1 MTNARSLTSVTGL
14 LSAIMV
20 AALAF
25 YGGWQRKWISD
36 DGLIVLR
43 TVRNLLAGNGPV
55 FNAGER
61 VEANTSTLWQY
72 IIYLGALVSDA
83 RLETIA
89 MWAALIFTT
98 LALFIAT
105 YATAQL
111 HRGSSAVALIPFG
124 GIIYIALPP
133 ARDFATSGL
142 EWGLSILWIAVQW
155 LLLVMWARSDKLR
168 WVYLLA
174 FWSGMSWLVRP
185 ELALYGGLAGIILL
199 AFERKSWWKILLV
212 AIPVP
217 LSYQIFR
224 MGYYGLLV
232 PHTAVAKSA
241 SGSQWANG
249 WKYLAD
255 FSQPYTMWIAA
266 IIVIVLAV
274 FTIPPLV
281 TTKKHRVII
290 ALVIACATIHFLYIM
305 RVGGDFMH
313 GRMLLLPLFT
323 LLLPLGV
330 VAINRNFMVSVVTGI
345 LVVCGMGW
353 ATAAVIGG
361 HPYQLPEEGQE
372 LDIVDERTFWQ
383 LASYRDT
390 PTYFAED
397 FQTARNMN
405 HFVEKVAVGREMNAG
420 QLLQIRLNKEPL
432 VLSWEPVP
440 RSAETGDLS
449 TMPMSL
455 TMINLGMTSMN
466 APLDV
471 RVLDNMGLANPLAGR
486 QPRMPDARVGH
497 DKNLPLE
504 WQLADSAVAIEDL
517 PEWVDADYVERAR
530 QILYTPEYQRL
541 FESYRGP
548 LTAKRFFDNIV
559 YSFTEGRTLQFT
571 EDPYAYDQALPVTN
585 PQPINWPREIALDPP
600 RG

>member
-1 MTNARSLTSVTGL
+1 MTNARSLTSITGL
-14 LSAIMV
+14 LSAVIV

-111 HRGSSAVALIPFG
+111 HRGTSAVALIPVG
-124 GIIYIALPP
+124 GILYIALPP

-142 EWGLSILWIAVQW
+142 EWGLSILWIAIQW
-155 LLLVMWARSDKLR
+155 LLLVAWAHSDKQQ

-199 AFERKSWWKILLV
+199 VFERKSWWKILLV

-241 SGSQWANG
+241 SGSQWASG
-249 WKYLAD
+249 WNYLAD
-255 FSQPYTMWIAA
+255 FSQPYTMWLAA
-266 IIVIVLAV
+266 IIVVVLGAI
-274 FTIPPLV
+274 TIPPLA
-281 TTKKHRVII
+281 TMRKQRVII
-290 ALVIACATIHFLYIM
+290 ALVIACAAIHFLYIM

-330 VAINRNFMVSVVTGI
+330 VSINRNLVTSAATGI
-345 LVVCGMGW
+345 LVLCGMGW
-353 ATAAVIGG
+353 AAAAVIGG
-361 HPYQLPEEGQE
+361 HPYELPEEGQE

-383 LASYRDT
+383 LASYRDA

-405 HFVEKVAVGREMNAG
+405 HFVEQVAVGRDINAG

-440 RSAETGDLS
+440 RSDATGDLS

-548 LTAKRFFDNIV
+548 MTAERFFKNIG
-559 YSFTEGRTLQFT
+559 YSFTEGRSLQFT
-571 EDPYAYDQALPVTN
+571 EDPYAYNQPLPVAN